1 MYHQT
6 NYDYEEISIT
16 LLTEIMRDNTT
27 IDVTYSIYVENAYL
41 SYVVSYS

>member
-6 NYDYEEISIT
+6 NYDYEEISE
-16 LLTEIMRDNTT
+16 TEIMRDNTT
-27 IDVTYSIYVENAYL
+27 IHVTYSIYVENAYL